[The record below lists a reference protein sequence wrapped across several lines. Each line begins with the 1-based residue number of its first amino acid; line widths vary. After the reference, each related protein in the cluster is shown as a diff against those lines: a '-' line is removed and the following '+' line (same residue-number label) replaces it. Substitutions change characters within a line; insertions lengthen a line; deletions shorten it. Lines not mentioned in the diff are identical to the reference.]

1 MLRQSRTT
9 IKELS
14 AQYRSVLKRAFLAG
28 VIALATANAAHATI
42 TAEDISAINDSINMV
57 QSDGNYTTSMGDYNV
72 ATTDYSTVAGYGQYT
87 YDHDNNPETAEIALT
102 TNNGTETLDNTVFT
116 YTDNNGETTNLGV
129 NATGFTTSDFT
140 GAAGTIDVADGT
152 TDLTTL
158 EANTTTVGLGNY
170 QYMANFDN
178 SGDAL
183 TALTADAPELS
194 SFHNDI
200 ALTTGSITVNGDNE
214 VNKPSIDQYG
224 FTVDLHDGSTG
235 NFDLVYNELTH
246 SYDYNYTGDVTLD
259 ASDIAKASAQVASQS
274 ANLIADTTAFNTA
287 VGTNETNYT
296 NALGHYNNVHGVYE
310 SDANAQNTLDTN
322 YVNYETSFA
331 AAQANQSA
339 AGQNLSNAQNAYAD
353 DLAVYNSTA
362 TAYNNYTNSLGQSI
376 DAKDEAVLASAQDY
390 ADSLADNY
398 DAAGSADTAEQNAK
412 DYADSLADNYDAAG
426 SANTAEQNA
435 KDYADSLADNYDAA
449 GSADTAEQNAK
460 DYADSLADNYD
471 AAGSANTAEQNA
483 KDYADNQIASEASAR
498 ESADAEL
505 QGLITTEA
513 STREEKDITLQSN
526 IDAEAAARE
535 SADNELQTLIA
546 TEASTR
552 ADEDAAI
559 RSEFAD
565 ADDAVRGEFAA
576 ADADLQDA
584 IDNEVARATA
594 QEQTIR
600 NDFAAGDAATLARA
614 NAYTDQRVDTL
625 EKNVSGGVAAA
636 TALSSVAVSNVK
648 RGEVSVGA
656 GYGYYNDQSA
666 VAFGA
671 AMGLT
676 DRWSVNA
683 GAGLATGDKTQMSF
697 RAGTNYKFKLF

>member
-28 VIALATANAAHATI
+28 VIALATAGSAHATI

-72 ATTDYSTVAGYGQYT
+72 ATTDYSTEAGYGLYT

-102 TNNGTETLDNTVFT
+102 TNNGGETLDNTVFT
-116 YTDNNGETTNLGV
+116 YTDNNGATTNLGA
-129 NATGFTTSDFT
+129 NATGFDTSDFT
-140 GAAGTIDVADGT
+140 NAAGTVDAADGT
-152 TDLTTL
+152 TSLTTL
-158 EANTTTVGLGNY
+158 QATTTTVGLGNY

-200 ALTTGSITVNGDNE
+200 TLANGSIITVNGNDE
-214 VNKPSIDQYG
+214 ANKPSIDQYG
-224 FTVDLHDGSTG
+224 FAITLHDGSTG

-259 ASDIAKASAQVASQS
+259 ASDIADASAQVASQS

-310 SDANAQNTLDTN
+310 SDTNAQNTLDTN
-322 YVNYETSFA
+322 YSNYETSFA

-390 ADSLADNY
+390 ADNLADNY

-412 DYADSLADNYDAAG
+412 DYADSLADNYDSAG
-426 SANTAEQNA
+426 SADTAEQNA

-471 AAGSANTAEQNA
+471 AAGSADTAEQNA

-513 STREEKDITLQSN
+513 S
-526 IDAEAAARE
+526 A
-535 SADNELQTLIA
+535 
-546 TEASTR
+546 R

-565 ADDAVRGEFAA
+565 ADDAVRSEFAA
-576 ADADLQDA
+576 ADADLQNA

-594 QEQTIR
+594 QEQAIR

-636 TALSSVAVSNVK
+636 TALSSVAVANVK